1 MNTEWTKLLLN
12 QTWRW
17 LLALLASVLLLDAL
31 GLYWLQLPIYAGKWQ
46 NTCGAVGLFSGLALF
61 SWALHRSGVFKQTGP
76 LRLLQRACLL
86 FCSMAYMALFALA
99 VAVLSYL
106 TVKLN
111 APLVDTQLAQADR
124 WLGFSWLGYFNWVE
138 SHPRLSSI
146 LLLAYT
152 STTSQTMVVLLF
164 CSLVAQPRQL
174 MEFLSI
180 FTLSALLVVVVSAI
194 YPAHGAF
201 FHFGKTYTIGAR
213 SISDFGL
220 LRSGQLH
227 QIRLDHLQGLIQMP
241 SFHTCMAIMFT
252 YAVRSNR
259 YLLGLALLLNGV
271 MLLSTPYCG
280 GHYLMDMLA
289 GATLMSLVIL
299 LVTACQQPERLK
311 AAWQKCSGW
320 RLRPVATESQ
330 P

>member
-1 MNTEWTKLLLN
+1 MKIEWSELLFSRA
-12 QTWRW
+12 WRCLLI
-17 LLALLASVLLLDAL
+17 LLAVILLLDAA
-31 GLYWLQLPIYAGKWQ
+31 GLYWLQMSIDSTTWQ
-46 NTCGAVGLFSGLALF
+46 GVYGTVGLFYELSLF
-61 SWALHRSGVFKQTGP
+61 TWALYRIGIFKQAGP
-76 LRLLQRACLL
+76 QRILQRTCLL
-86 FCSMAYMALFALA
+86 FYGMGYMTLCSLA
-99 VAVLSYL
+99 IAVLSYL
-106 TVKLN
+106 VVMLN
-111 APLVDTQLAQADR
+111 APLVDAQLANADH

-138 SHPRLSSI
+138 AHPTLSAT

-152 STTSQTMVVLLF
+152 STKVQTLVVLMF

-174 MEFLSI
+174 TEFLSI
-180 FTLSALLVVVVSAI
+180 FTLSALLVVAVSAV

-201 FHFGKTYTIGAR
+201 FHFGKTYTLGAR
-213 SISDFGL
+213 SISDFAL

-227 QIRLDHLQGLIQMP
+227 QINFQHLQGLIQMP

-259 YLLGLALLLNGV
+259 YLLALALLLNGV

-299 LVTACQQPERLK
+299 LVTACQQPGRLK
-311 AAWQKCSGW
+311 AAWQKCCGR